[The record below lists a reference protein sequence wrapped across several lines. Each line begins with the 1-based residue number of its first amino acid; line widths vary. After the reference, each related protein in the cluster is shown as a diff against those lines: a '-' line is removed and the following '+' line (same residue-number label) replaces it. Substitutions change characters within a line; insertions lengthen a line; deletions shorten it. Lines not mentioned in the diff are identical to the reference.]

1 MNRKYI
7 PVYMEIVEFES
18 EDIITTSGADDDI
31 SGDDGEG
38 DFGWL
43 KILLNHSIYG
53 EKCEVA

>member
-38 DFGWL
+38 DFD
-43 KILLNHSIYG
+43 
-53 EKCEVA
+53 